1 MSSSVVLPADR
12 SQGRSE
18 ERILRYSF
26 GERIMHW
33 VGGLSYVYLLAT
45 GLAFWSPYL
54 FWIADLVG
62 GGPTAR
68 FWHPLIGLLWFI
80 TVFWMFTAWRGD
92 MRTTDADR
100 EWAKH
105 IGDYIRNED
114 ENLPPIGRFNIGQKQ
129 FFWAMFWGGIALLLS
144 GVAMWFV
151 NDIPWDLRWI
161 RYTAVLVHVVAAL
174 VTIGAFIIHVYMGT
188 AMVRGGFTSII
199 RGEVSGAWARMHHR
213 LWYEQV
219 RASQARKDEGV

>member
-1 MSSSVVLPADR
+1 VSITTVLPADR
-12 SQGRSE
+12 SRSPSE

-26 GERIMHW
+26 GERVMHW
-33 VGGLSYVYLLAT
+33 VAGLSYVYLLVT

-54 FWIADLVG
+54 FWLADFVG

-68 FWHPLIGLLWFI
+68 FWHPWIGLLWFI
-80 TVFWMFTAWRGD
+80 AVFWMFTAWRDD

-129 FFWAMFWGGIALLLS
+129 FFWIMFYGGIALLLS
-144 GVAMWFV
+144 GVALWLV
-151 NDIPWDLRWI
+151 NDIPWSLRWL
-161 RYTAVLVHVVAAL
+161 RYAAVLVHVVAAL

-219 RASQARKDEGV
+219 RGSEAGKREGV